1 MSIYPKFLK
10 VKPKTLGLGPVDFAL
25 IVVSLFIGLAL
36 SLTNITTLILSA
48 VMILV
53 YRVLSVYFDFQMLL
67 INRTKQS
74 ILSDLAKKDVN
85 ERSF

>member
-10 VKPKTLGLGPVDFAL
+10 VKPKTLGLGPVDFGL
-25 IVVSLFIGLAL
+25 IVASLIIGLVL
-36 SLTNITTLILSA
+36 SLSNITTLILSA

-67 INRTKQS
+67 ISGTKQS